1 MNKWVK
7 LENQIWFLND
17 SVRLLLWTESAKSHF
32 QLLCDF
38 NTTTFKT
45 FTFHQL
51 FHLLSNTVQS
61 YILLGITHVVHVWND
76 MIAIKWQNWNL
87 WVIFFFSFGMCIIH
101 RREYVSPVLGSLVTC
116 SYCSEPR
123 CTVVLQERWVWSNC
137 LISNEQAWTAEAHIT
152 CIVRWLRRLHHWF
165 ESTA

>member
-1 MNKWVK
+1 MIQSDCFC
-7 LENQIWFLND
+7 ELNLPNLIF
-17 SVRLLLWTESAKSHF
+17 SCCVTLILLLLRPLPFISFFICWVIQFSHKSY
-32 QLLCDF
+32 LVL
-38 NTTTFKT
+38 
-45 FTFHQL
+45 
-51 FHLLSNTVQS
+51 
-61 YILLGITHVVHVWND
+61 HVVHVWND

-101 RREYVSPVLGSLVTC
+101 RREYVSPMLGSLVTG

-137 LISNEQAWTAEAHIT
+137 LISSEQAWTAEAHIT
-152 CIVRWLRRLHHWF
+152 CIVRWLRRLRHWF